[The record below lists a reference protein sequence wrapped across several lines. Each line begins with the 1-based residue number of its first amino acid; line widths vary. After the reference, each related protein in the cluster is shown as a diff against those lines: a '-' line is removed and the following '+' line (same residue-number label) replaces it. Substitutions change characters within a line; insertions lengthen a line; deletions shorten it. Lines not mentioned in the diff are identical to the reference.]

1 MRSPSSAELRAFRVV
16 LSMAAALV
24 HPGQPWHLGER
35 TLQLQQ
41 KTVASSDEM
50 GPRIYHKVIPES
62 YQDMISPQPHFMAS
76 FLGEDGRV
84 WPSAF
89 FAPPGFA
96 LPQHG
101 GRQIQLNAQLDPRDG
116 AAVNGLVKNGTLMG
130 GVTIDF
136 MSRRRNRFNGQ
147 LELNG
152 SGNAM
157 KILQAFGN
165 CPKYITRR
173 RLRRTGQNLGGVTAG
188 EAQQYQQLSSEDA
201 ALLEKTDMMYLGT
214 GHPEHGADMN
224 IRGGQAGFMRSLADG
239 QFLAWPD
246 YVGNGFYMSLGNT
259 KLNPQAGVLVV
270 DWDDTGR
277 GLQILGKTE
286 TYERE
291 EIQQGQVPAALVPGL
306 QAMLEDEPQALRLV
320 VIKVEIVRSIPQYCP
335 HQYEKVELSPYNPTP
350 MRELKSGAKSHE
362 FDARVQ
368 WAKPESEDVITFE
381 FQLAPIPRPG
391 SLKLKAGQHV
401 RLGIPALSKDGMP
414 VERTWTVTS
423 EPSWFHEHGRFQI
436 SVQHKKDGLVT
447 PFLHQKLALNKVEES
462 ESVFIFHGFSGE
474 FSPLLEPSGE
484 YRLQKQLPKHIVFFA
499 GGIGVTPA
507 IAALKGIIDQ
517 PGEERA
523 VPESFTLF
531 YSFRDL
537 RNAAFLGYLL
547 KQVQG
552 DLQAVAPETK
562 LKVVINITNKD
573 AKMMIDQLHASVKAL
588 TGRQD
593 VLLLPGRLES
603 FKEHLPFTGNDVEG
617 FVCGP
622 AAFEQAALGLWS
634 AAGLPAGKL
643 RTESFAY

>member
-1 MRSPSSAELRAFRVV
+1 
-16 LSMAAALV
+16 
-24 HPGQPWHLGER
+24 
-35 TLQLQQ
+35 
-41 KTVASSDEM
+41 
-50 GPRIYHKVIPES
+50 
-62 YQDMISPQPHFMAS
+62 
-76 FLGEDGRV
+76 
-84 WPSAF
+84 
-89 FAPPGFA
+89 
-96 LPQHG
+96 
-101 GRQIQLNAQLDPRDG
+101 
-116 AAVNGLVKNGTLMG
+116 
-130 GVTIDF
+130 

-173 RLRRTGQNLGGVTAG
+173 RLRRTGQNLGGIAAG

-201 ALLEKTDMMYLGT
+201 ALLEKTDWVGRDMMYLGT

-224 IRGGQAGFMRSLADG
+224 IRGVRL
-239 QFLAWPD
+239 P
-246 YVGNGFYMSLGNT
+246 
-259 KLNPQAGVLVV
+259 AGVLVV

-291 EIQQGQVPAALVPGL
+291 ERGL
-306 QAMLEDEPQALRLV
+306 EAMLEDEPQALRLV

-368 WAKPESEDVITFE
+368 WAKRESEDPGWGADVITFE
-381 FQLAPIPRPG
+381 FQLVPIPRPG

-447 PFLHQKLALNKVEES
+447 PFLHKKLALNKVAES
-462 ESVFIFHGFSGE
+462 ESAFIFHGFSGE
-474 FSPLLEPSGE
+474 FSPLLEPTGE

-507 IAALKGIIDQ
+507 IAALKGFIDQ

-531 YSFRDL
+531 YSFREL
-537 RNAAFLGYLL
+537 RNAAFLGYLV

-552 DLQAVAPETK
+552 ELQAVAPETK
-562 LKVVINITNKD
+562 LKIVINITNKD
-573 AKMMIDQLHASVKAL
+573 AKMMIDQLHASVKGL
-588 TGRQD
+588 TSRQD
-593 VLLLPGRLES
+593 VLFLPGRLES

-622 AAFEQAALGLWS
+622 PAFEKAALGLWS

>member
-1 MRSPSSAELRAFRVV
+1 
-16 LSMAAALV
+16 
-24 HPGQPWHLGER
+24 
-35 TLQLQQ
+35 
-41 KTVASSDEM
+41 M

>member
-1 MRSPSSAELRAFRVV
+1 
-16 LSMAAALV
+16 
-24 HPGQPWHLGER
+24 
-35 TLQLQQ
+35 
-41 KTVASSDEM
+41 
-50 GPRIYHKVIPES
+50 
-62 YQDMISPQPHFMAS
+62 
-76 FLGEDGRV
+76 
-84 WPSAF
+84 
-89 FAPPGFA
+89 
-96 LPQHG
+96 
-101 GRQIQLNAQLDPRDG
+101 
-116 AAVNGLVKNGTLMG
+116 
-130 GVTIDF
+130 
-136 MSRRRNRFNGQ
+136 
-147 LELNG
+147 
-152 SGNAM
+152 
-157 KILQAFGN
+157 
-165 CPKYITRR
+165 
-173 RLRRTGQNLGGVTAG
+173 
-188 EAQQYQQLSSEDA
+188 
-201 ALLEKTDMMYLGT
+201 
-214 GHPEHGADMN
+214 MN

-291 EIQQGQVPAALVPGL
+291 EIQQGQVPAALVGGL

-517 PGEERA
+517 PGEEPA

>member
-1 MRSPSSAELRAFRVV
+1 
-16 LSMAAALV
+16 
-24 HPGQPWHLGER
+24 
-35 TLQLQQ
+35 
-41 KTVASSDEM
+41 
-50 GPRIYHKVIPES
+50 
-62 YQDMISPQPHFMAS
+62 
-76 FLGEDGRV
+76 
-84 WPSAF
+84 
-89 FAPPGFA
+89 
-96 LPQHG
+96 
-101 GRQIQLNAQLDPRDG
+101 
-116 AAVNGLVKNGTLMG
+116 VNGLVKNGTWMG
-130 GVTIDF
+130 GVTIDL

-147 LELNG
+147 MNT
-152 SGNAM
+152 SGGNSM

-173 RLRRTGQNLGGVTAG
+173 RVARMGQNLGGLQAG
-188 EAQQYQQLSSEDA
+188 EAQQYDRLSAVDA
-201 ALLEKTDMMYLGT
+201 ELLGKTDMMYLGT

-224 IRGGQAGFMRSLADG
+224 IRGGQSGFLRSLDDG
-239 QFLAWPD
+239 QYLAWPD

-291 EIQQGQVPAALVPGL
+291 EIQQGSAPANVLPEL
-306 QAMLEDEPQALRLV
+306 REILEDEPQALRLV
-320 VIKVEIVRSIPQYCP
+320 LIKVEIVRSIPQYCP

-350 MRELKSGAKSHE
+350 LRELKSGAKSHE
-362 FDARVQ
+362 FDARLQ

-391 SLKLKAGQHV
+391 SLILKAGQHV

-447 PFLHQKLALNKVEES
+447 PFLHQTLAMNKAKES
-462 ESVFIFHGFSGE
+462 ESTFIFHGFSGE

-484 YRLQKQLPKHIVFFA
+484 YRLQKHLPKHVVFFA

-507 IAALKGIIDQ
+507 IAALKGFIDQ
-517 PGEERA
+517 PGTERA
-523 VPESFTLF
+523 VPETFTLF
-531 YSFRDL
+531 YSFREL

-547 KQVQG
+547 KKVQG
-552 DLQAVAPETK
+552 DLNAVAPETT
-562 LKVVINITNKD
+562 LKVVINITHKD
-573 AKMMIDQLHASVKAL
+573 SKAMIDQLYAAVKDL
-588 TGRQD
+588 QWQKD
-593 VLLLPGRLES
+593 VLLLPGRLKT
-603 FKEHLPFTGNDVEG
+603 FQEHLPFNSLEVEG

-622 AAFEQAALGLWS
+622 AAFEQATLEMWS

>member
-1 MRSPSSAELRAFRVV
+1 M
-16 LSMAAALV
+16 

-35 TLQLQQ
+35 ALQLQQ